1 MIAKTLEAYLQ
12 SAFDNARQ
20 LRHERVTVEHLLL
33 ALLDDPTVS
42 EVLRACFA
50 DIDDL
55 RKRLDECVTEHTSV
69 STEED
74 VNSQPT
80 IDFQRA
86 IQRAIQRVQSSG
98 KKEVRGADV
107 LVAILGEK
115 DSQAAKILGQQ
126 GIMWLN
132 VVDYLAHGFRK
143 EQNVT
148 DTLPDDGSDVRVVLY
163 NDDYTPMDFVVSV
176 LQEFFAMD
184 RKEATEAMLEVHR
197 QGKTVCGLYSIED
210 GKTVVEQVLAHA
222 HKHGY
227 PLRCAIVGQ

>member
-1 MIAKTLEAYLQ
+1 MIAKDLEACLQ
-12 SAFDNARQ
+12 TAFDNARQ
-20 LRHERVTVEHLLL
+20 LRHEYVSVEHLLL
-33 ALLDDPTVS
+33 ALLDEPSVS
-42 EVLRACFA
+42 GVLRACSA
-50 DIDDL
+50 DIEDL
-55 RKRLDECVTEHTSV
+55 GKRLDDFVTQHASV
-69 STEED
+69 SIEED

-80 IDFQRA
+80 PGFQRA
-86 IQRAIQRVQSSG
+86 IERSILRVQSSG
-98 KKEVRGADV
+98 KKEVTGADV
-107 LVAILGEK
+107 LVAILEDK
-115 DSQAAKILGQQ
+115 DSQAVKILGQQ

-132 VVDYLAHGFRK
+132 VVEHLAHGVRK
-143 EQNVT
+143 EQSVT

-184 RKEATEAMLEVHR
+184 RKEATDAMLEVHR
-197 QGKTVCGLYSIED
+197 QGKAVCGLYSRED